1 MPFHHFDDVSM
12 QLQGAEGSL
21 MILIV
26 IIVALLISRFGQG
39 LAICVWWQNCN
50 CQSWGMIDD
59 RNIFAST
66 SHHID
71 GVY

>member
-1 MPFHHFDDVSM
+1 MPFHHFDDVSV

-26 IIVALLISRFGQG
+26 IIVALLISRFRQG
-39 LAICVWWQNCN
+39 FVICVWWQYCD

-59 RNIFAST
+59 GNIFAST
-66 SHHID
+66 YHHID